1 MEQKLV
7 EKQMKKQQQLTQ
19 ELQKQVK
26 MEGLG
31 WNLRRQ
37 PRRTE
42 KTELQ
47 EQTKAQPRQV
57 TKMELQM
64 QVPQTKELES

>member
-7 EKQMKKQQQLTQ
+7 EKPMKTQQQLKQ

-31 WNLRRQ
+31 WNLRR
-37 PRRTE
+37 P
-42 KTELQ
+42 
-47 EQTKAQPRQV
+47 PRQV
-57 TKMELQM
+57 MKMELQM